1 LDHQDFDSI
10 HPGDLKTN
18 KVYYPWGGTSR
29 GTLSKS
35 SKKIFSRTSI

>member
-1 LDHQDFDSI
+1 LGRGES
-10 HPGDLKTN
+10 DLKTN

-35 SKKIFSRTSI
+35 SQKKSVQEPAFEMLQ